1 MKNRYL
7 HISALITVLTL
18 CTQSVNAQQGFGTN
32 QPHKSAAI
40 DIKSNSRGLLIPRVT
55 LSSLTSQSPIA
66 TPVAE
71 GLLVYNIGDSSDTN
85 YNVDKGFYYWYNGKW
100 NSFLTSLNSESTDDQ
115 VIESFEITSDH
126 KLKIKIEG
134 DSDTHEVNLAPYVNK
149 SYTLSSSGNNMILS
163 VDGIALTPAA
173 SIISNNTLS
182 IENGTNNAKNL
193 QSSVNGELSSIDIT
207 NLIRTEQIT
216 YSLVDGTNTT
226 AELVTDTANAKS
238 YRVNVAP
245 ATSSSLGVVKPGEG
259 LSIDTDGILNVDFPV
274 EIPEVITQLT
284 DVQVEGKV
292 IGKYTNESNVV
303 KEIKETVTNLTYEN
317 NQLVYTNENGTQAP
331 ITIVGEDTK
340 SSVVTSNTTT
350 VDSPV
355 VVAGVIQY
363 KVEVNPLQ
371 GDVTGTIN
379 ATRVEKIQGTPVST
393 TTPNVGQV
401 LVATSIEDGTAVGW
415 VPTTI
420 SATDTKTTVS
430 GANGVLVTPTV
441 NTQDT
446 SSTDYKVAV
455 KYAMP
460 QVFYM
465 PAMLF
470 NAQAG
475 QTYSDV
481 DLYAHYVDQFA
492 TPFKSSAGASGMIPH
507 VAAATQLEYYI
518 TYADPSILPNSITI
532 TADGKL
538 TYSVGTGSQESFAY
552 MTVVFVVK
560 PNAVITVPAS
570 TP

>member
-71 GLLVYNIGDSSDTN
+71 GLLIYNIGDSSDTN

-115 VIESFEITSDH
+115 VIENFEITSDH

-149 SYTLSSSGNNMILS
+149 SYTLSSLGNEMILS
-163 VDGIALTPAA
+163 VDGVNITPAA

-193 QSSVNGELSSIDIT
+193 QSSVNSEVSSIDIT

-226 AELVTDTANAKS
+226 AELVSNTANAKS
-238 YRVNVAP
+238 YKVNVAT
-245 ATSSSLGVVKPGEG
+245 ATTSNLGVIKIGSGFEAT
-259 LSIDTDGILNVDFPV
+259 TDGTLNVDFPDHV
-274 EIPEVITQLT
+274 ADINTSFSDLQT
-284 DVQVEGKV
+284 SGKL
-292 IGKYTNESNVV
+292 IGIYTNEANTSFN
-303 KEIKETVTNLTYEN
+303 IKETVTSLSYEN

-340 SSVVTSNTTT
+340 SSVVNSNTTT
-350 VDSPV
+350 VDAPV
-355 VVAGVIQY
+355 VVAGVNQY

-379 ATRVEKIQGTPVST
+379 ATRVEKIQGTPVSA
-393 TTPNVGQV
+393 TPPSTGQV
-401 LVATSIEDGTAVGW
+401 LVATSIEEGTAIGW

-420 SATDTKTTVS
+420 STTDTKTIVS
-430 GANGVLVTPTV
+430 GASGVEVTPTV
-441 NTQDT
+441 NTQDA
-446 SSTDYKVAV
+446 SVTDYKVAV

-518 TYADPSILPNSITI
+518 TYADPSILPDSITI
-532 TADGKL
+532 SADGKL
-538 TYSVGTGSQESFAY
+538 SYEVGTGSQESFAY

-560 PNAVITVPAS
+560 PNAVITVPT